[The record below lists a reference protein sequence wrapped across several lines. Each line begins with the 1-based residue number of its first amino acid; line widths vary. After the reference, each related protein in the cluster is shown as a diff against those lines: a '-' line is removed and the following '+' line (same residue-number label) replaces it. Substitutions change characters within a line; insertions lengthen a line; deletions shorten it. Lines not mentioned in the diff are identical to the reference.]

1 MTLRNRIISEERR
14 PILKKLLAK
23 NSFARA
29 IEVHNGISAIIGNDI
44 NIENE
49 GTKLEFDALWISSL
63 TDSAAKG
70 HPDAEILGFDSRLD
84 TINEIAEVTNK
95 PMILDGDTG
104 RDFTYFEYKWGIN
117 KKENKNS
124 IKIFSESYKNSTGM
138 LVNKENFEEFLKFK
152 GDSPNNYQPIYLSA
166 AYAAMKNE
174 DEKISQTELK
184 LARKA
189 VEKGCRYVT
198 NLDYCLNCIAGTGLV
213 KK

>member
-1 MTLRNRIISEERR
+1 MLIFMANKNKQNELEV
-14 PILKKLLAK
+14 KLAE
-23 NSFARA
+23 FR
-29 IEVHNGISAIIGNDI
+29 DI
-44 NIENE
+44 NFSHN
-49 GTKLEFDALWISSL
+49 
-63 TDSAAKG
+63 SA
-70 HPDAEILGFDSRLD
+70 
-84 TINEIAEVTNK
+84 
-95 PMILDGDTG
+95 
-104 RDFTYFEYKWGIN
+104 
-117 KKENKNS
+117 
-124 IKIFSESYKNSTGM
+124 
-138 LVNKENFEEFLKFK
+138 EEFLKFK